1 MTRFIAALSLAAVAT
16 VATAVGQEPASPE
29 PAVAEPAAQASA
41 AEDAQPLRIV
51 FQGGRTVSL
60 EALKVEGDQFV
71 VVSAEGDLTVGQKV
85 PIAAA
90 DHMFGDKPA
99 AVNEGIALLLLGN
112 SEKAIATLEPVLES
126 QKVTASV
133 PGNFWLESA
142 RGAVLAYANMAN
154 GPKVDALLKELKET
168 NKGKGTDTLGD
179 LAKVLMLPSATK
191 IEQKVAAF
199 DALINDVSPTD
210 VAAYATYFKGEAL
223 KKAKRDVEASESF
236 LVAPTLYPTGNGV
249 LNGAAELSASEF
261 LIRKNRVDEAV
272 SLLNS
277 AARSAPNTSVAT
289 EAQKRLQ
296 SVK

>member
-1 MTRFIAALSLAAVAT
+1 MTRFIAAFSLAAVAT
-16 VATAVGQEPASPE
+16 MATAAGQEPAAPE
-29 PAVAEPAAQASA
+29 PATPAPAAQTAA
-41 AEDAQPLRIV
+41 AEDVQPLRIV

-71 VVSAEGDLTVGQKV
+71 VVAAEGDLTVGQKV
-85 PIAAA
+85 PVTAA

-99 AVNEGIALLLLGN
+99 AVNEGIALMLLRN
-112 SEKAIATLEPVLES
+112 PEQAIATLEPVLES

-133 PGNFWLESA
+133 PGNFWVESA
-142 RGAVLAYANMAN
+142 RGAVLAYADMAN
-154 GPKVDALLKELKET
+154 GPKVEALLKELKDV
-168 NKGKGTDTLGD
+168 NKEKGTDTLAD
-179 LAKVLMLPSATK
+179 LAKVLMLPAATK

-223 KKAKRDVEASESF
+223 KKAKQDAEASQSY

-249 LNGAAELSASEF
+249 LNGAAELNASEF
-261 LIRKNRVDEAV
+261 LIRKNRVNEAV
-272 SLLNS
+272 NLLNS

>member
-1 MTRFIAALSLAAVAT
+1 MTRFIAAFSLAAAAS
-16 VATAVGQEPASPE
+16 VATAFAQDPAAPD
-29 PAVAEPAAQASA
+29 PATAEPAAQAA
-41 AEDAQPLRIV
+41 AEEDVQPLRIV

-60 EALKVEGDQFV
+60 EALKVEGDQFEV
-71 VVSAEGDLTVGQKV
+71 VAAEGDLTVGQKV
-85 PIAAA
+85 PVSSAI
-90 DHMFGDKPA
+90 HLFGDKPA
-99 AVNEGIALLLLGN
+99 AVNEGIALMLLGN

-126 QKVTASV
+126 QRVTASV
-133 PGNFWLESA
+133 PGNFWVESA
-142 RGAVLAYANMAN
+142 RAAVLAYANMAN
-154 GPKVDALLKELKET
+154 GPKVDGLLKELKAA
-168 NKGKGTDTLGD
+168 NKEKSTDTLAD

-223 KKAKRDVEASESF
+223 KKAKRDVEASESY
-236 LVAPTLYPTGNGV
+236 LVAPTLYPTGHGV

-261 LIRKNRVDEAV
+261 LIRKNRVEEAV

-277 AARSAPNTSVAT
+277 AARSAPNTSVAA

-296 SVK
+296 TVK